1 MSMCS
6 QGVSMDIQFK
16 SASEMK
22 YAESLTQSNMSRY
35 YLTRNIVWDSN
46 LYKNNWAQLDNFD
59 IFADGLRVGVVR
71 FSYNESTTFLRDLQL
86 SPEFQGK
93 GIGSKSLD
101 IIVEHARQHKST
113 KLLLRVF
120 SENPAVK
127 LYKEKKFTQT
137 VDVNGLIEMEL
148 TLSSSLPFSIT
159 RV

>member
-1 MSMCS
+1 MCS

-35 YLTRNIVWDSN
+35 YLTRNIVWDIN
-46 LYKNNWAQLDNFD
+46 LFINNWAQLDNFD

>member
-1 MSMCS
+1 
-6 QGVSMDIQFK
+6 MDIQFK

-46 LYKNNWAQLDNFD
+46 LFINNWAQLDNFG

-137 VDVNGLIEMEL
+137 VEVNGLIEMEFI
-148 TLSSSLPFSIT
+148 LSSSLPFSIT

>member
-1 MSMCS
+1 
-6 QGVSMDIQFK
+6 MDIQFK